1 MESSTASTAH
11 RHSALDQVPEI
22 IGGAATTTT
31 KHPRRASRRR
41 AVGDCVRVKAHM
53 DHCGIGNGCGRVSE
67 IIHVAPCGTWYSER
81 QSECADDVSAHKGP
95 REDPASAPASKR
107 PREDPDS
114 APALKR
120 PREDPYSAADEDESA
135 DVEREVV
142 DLVSDLEDEDEDES
156 AHESAHESA
165 EESVD
170 EDEGDIVVE
179 SCTYH
184 DAETGEMEPI
194 EPAVRVIEDRLNDM
208 YGKRQGRFSNDKKL
222 KFYPHFPGGV
232 VRLERLPSANTTF
245 KICQETILFPE
256 LTLWGEGEDVPI
268 CGIKAKHVRKFIMSI
283 VEEIR
288 DGSIVI
294 EQSDD
299 E

>member
-1 MESSTASTAH
+1 MESSTAPTAQ

-22 IGGAATTTT
+22 IGGAAATTT
-31 KHPRRASRRR
+31 KHPRRPSRRP
-41 AVGDCVRVKAHM
+41 AVGDRVRVKAHM
-53 DHCGIGNGCGRVSE
+53 DHYGIGNGCGRVFE
-67 IIHVAPCGTWYSER
+67 IIYDMGLRSEYAFYLKDAPCGTWYSER
-81 QSECADDVSAHKGP
+81 QLEWADDASAHKNP

-114 APALKR
+114 APAAKR
-120 PREDPYSAADEDESA
+120 PREDPDSAS
-135 DVEREVV
+135 
-142 DLVSDLEDEDEDES
+142 DEDES
-156 AHESAHESA
+156 AHESADESA
-165 EESVD
+165 DESVD

-179 SCTYH
+179 HCTYH

-288 DGSIVI
+288 DGRIVI

>member
-1 MESSTASTAH
+1 LE
-11 RHSALDQVPEI
+11 E
-22 IGGAATTTT
+22 
-31 KHPRRASRRR
+31 
-41 AVGDCVRVKAHM
+41 
-53 DHCGIGNGCGRVSE
+53 E
-67 IIHVAPCGTWYSER
+67 
-81 QSECADDVSAHKGP
+81 
-95 REDPASAPASKR
+95 
-107 PREDPDS
+107 
-114 APALKR
+114 
-120 PREDPYSAADEDESA
+120 DEDESA

-142 DLVSDLEDEDEDES
+142 DLVSDLEENEDEDES

-165 EESVD
+165 DESVD

>member
-1 MESSTASTAH
+1 MPGDAFGAPTGIRLSYAASEEDLRTALA
-11 RHSALDQVPEI
+11 ALE
-22 IGGAATTTT
+22 GAW
-31 KHPRRASRRR
+31 RASGE
-41 AVGDCVRVKAHM
+41 ATAM
-53 DHCGIGNGCGRVSE
+53 
-67 IIHVAPCGTWYSER
+67 
-81 QSECADDVSAHKGP
+81 
-95 REDPASAPASKR
+95 
-107 PREDPDS
+107 
-114 APALKR
+114 
-120 PREDPYSAADEDESA
+120 
-135 DVEREVV
+135 
-142 DLVSDLEDEDEDES
+142 
-156 AHESAHESA
+156 
-165 EESVD
+165 D

>member
-1 MESSTASTAH
+1 MESSTAPTAQ
-11 RHSALDQVPEI
+11 RHSALDQEPEI

-31 KHPRRASRRR
+31 KHPRRPSRRP
-41 AVGDCVRVKAHM
+41 A
-53 DHCGIGNGCGRVSE
+53 E
-67 IIHVAPCGTWYSER
+67 LEW
-81 QSECADDVSAHKGP
+81 ADDASAHKGP

-114 APALKR
+114 AREYPDSAPAAKR
-120 PREDPYSAADEDESA
+120 PREDPDSASDEDESA
-135 DVEREVV
+135 D
-142 DLVSDLEDEDEDES
+142 ES
-156 AHESAHESA
+156 A
-165 EESVD
+165 D

-179 SCTYH
+179 YCTYQ